1 MLTIENQKDI
11 RISNIMK
18 ISAIFL
24 AVFVGLASASD
35 SLENDRLLAQLD
47 LESLKQ
53 AAAQLPSLMAGG
65 EPVAEVIFV
74 NRNGHC
80 ILVFSVLTI
89 FRPENRKTANVKG
102 GKSNGFGIS
111 MSYL

>member
-1 MLTIENQKDI
+1 MLANENKKEI
-11 RISNIMK
+11 RISNKMK

-65 EPVAEVIFV
+65 EPVTEVIFV
-74 NRNGHC
+74 ITNGPR
-80 ILVFSVLTI
+80 ISWYSRFWLFLDQK
-89 FRPENRKTANVKG
+89 NGKTANVKG
-102 GKSNGFGIS
+102 KNKVRI
-111 MSYL
+111 

>member
-1 MLTIENQKDI
+1 MLANENKKEI
-11 RISNIMK
+11 RISKKMK

-65 EPVAEVIFV
+65 EPVTEVIFV
-74 NRNGHC
+74 ITNGPR

-89 FRPENRKTANVKG
+89 LRPEKWENRKCKG
-102 GKSNGFGIS
+102 EKQS
-111 MSYL
+111 